1 MEILDGFE
9 ASYKEWQTKH
19 PNQAKCPDQKYAR
32 MMFAKYYVEQLGL
45 FSVSCCAFVDEVA
58 PMAEYIKGHHY
69 KDEYRKLM
77 IPVVEY
83 NELKEAAKKF
93 DEKHC
98 G

>member
-1 MEILDGFE
+1 MMTREEIHKLPWE
-9 ASYKEWQTKH
+9 AQEYINSLERKL
-19 PNQAKCPDQKYAR
+19 A
-32 MMFAKYYVEQLGL
+32 L
-45 FSVSCCAFVDEVA
+45 FSVSCCAFVDEIA

-98 G
+98 S

>member
-1 MEILDGFE
+1 MKKEKLIDVLFNYGLGDG
-9 ASYKEWQTKH
+9 AA
-19 PNQAKCPDQKYAR
+19 NQCADELLA
-32 MMFAKYYVEQLGL
+32 L
-45 FSVSCCAFVDEVA
+45 FSVSCCAFVDEIA

-98 G
+98 S